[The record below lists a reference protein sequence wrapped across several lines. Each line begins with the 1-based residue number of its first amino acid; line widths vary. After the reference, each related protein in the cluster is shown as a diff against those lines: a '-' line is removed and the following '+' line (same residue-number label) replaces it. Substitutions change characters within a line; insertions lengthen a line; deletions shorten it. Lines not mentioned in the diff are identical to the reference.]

1 MKKLKKYQKG
11 SEIKLPPYPHK
22 KTYAGSPYKSAED
35 STIKANKIVELERD
49 FLTKHKAMRTAN
61 PNWKVESKEVDAA
74 RKRYERDPDVANY
87 RNDSQGKFYSSE
99 DRRTIREKANRP
111 NDNYKKGGVVK
122 KTTMKKQNTSVIKS
136 KKK

>member
-49 FLTKHKAMRTAN
+49 FNVKHKAMRTAN
-61 PNWKVESKEVDAA
+61 PNWKRETPEVDAA

-87 RNDSQGKFYSSE
+87 RLDSKGKFYSSE

-122 KTTMKKQNTSVIKS
+122 KTTMKKQNTSVMKS